1 MGRVTRMNGVRA
13 RGALPGQAEL
23 EPPRPVRAPR

>member
-1 MGRVTRMNGVRA
+1 MRHPDDGVRA
-13 RGALPGQAEL
+13 RGVLPGQAEL